1 MVLGSVFLKI
11 KDTKGIHILPYNKI
25 EKILKADSERVIILR
40 KCYNAGKMAIK
51 L

>member
-1 MVLGSVFLKI
+1 MDSVFVLD

-25 EKILKADSERVIILR
+25 EKILKAESERVIILR
-40 KCYNAGKMAIK
+40 KCYNAGKIAIK